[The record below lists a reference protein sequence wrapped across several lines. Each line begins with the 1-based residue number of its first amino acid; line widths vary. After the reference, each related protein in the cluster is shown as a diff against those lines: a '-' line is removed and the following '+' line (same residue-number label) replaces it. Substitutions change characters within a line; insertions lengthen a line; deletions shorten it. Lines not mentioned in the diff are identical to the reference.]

1 MKHKL
6 TIVLIVLALA
16 AFACGQF
23 EIGIED
29 ATPNQPETEPDT
41 TENNETEPSVTP
53 VQDAVRDDEPKEDFS
68 EFWTVVEDY
77 RTEVRFAIPCF
88 WVANIP
94 QPEQDPTGLGSFSV
108 TNFTEDFVTSLGN
121 KRGDMIWILGGMKFD
136 LAYHSR
142 SEMGLSQSANLEE
155 VAYTLVNPDQDHG
168 ITYTENVQVQGKQ
181 ALRVDT
187 WSNYGPGFSD
197 GRFYLLPTDGDTVIM
212 FAIYPGEVAD
222 HADIQGILQSFAIS
236 SGEEVNF
243 PTHMPANPPQGMA
256 APCIGVDASALDSA
270 GSAATSFQGTLDCA
284 TVTPDAAL
292 MWVACN
298 VQDSFRSRNTQPLP
312 GYMGETF
319 KIGYWQSEGVERTR
333 DQAML
338 EIENNFLPPNPGDM
352 VFTTDEALFPP
363 LFGMP
368 AETMFGPDANIA
380 EVIYSEGWGSF
391 GEGAALL
398 YIAEDQN
405 GDYYF
410 YGMVVAQEHFDK

>member
-1 MKHKL
+1 MKNKL
-6 TIVLIVLALA
+6 TIMLFVLALT

-41 TENNETEPSVTP
+41 TENNEAEPAVTP

-68 EFWTVVEDY
+68 EYWTEVDDY
-77 RTEVRFAIPCF
+77 RTGVRFAIPCF

-94 QPEQDPTGLGSFSV
+94 SPEQDPSGLGSFSV
-108 TNFTEDFVTSLGN
+108 NNFTQDFITSLGP
-121 KRGDMIWILGGMKFD
+121 KRGGTVFEIGGMKFD
-136 LAYHSR
+136 LGYHR
-142 SEMGLSQSANLEE
+142 PTDMGLAPGASLEE
-155 VAYTLVNPDQDHG
+155 LAYTLVNSDQEHG
-168 ITYTENVQVQGKQ
+168 IDETNSVEIAGKQ
-181 ALRVDT
+181 ALQVDT
-187 WSNYGPGFSD
+187 WSQFGT
-197 GRFYLLPTDGDTVIM
+197 GRFYLLPTDTDLIIL
-212 FAIYPGEVAD
+212 FAPGPEGFAD
-222 HADIQGILQSFAIS
+222 HPDIQGILRSFAMNS
-236 SGEEVNF
+236 QEEVNI
-243 PTHMPANPPQGMA
+243 PNHMPADPPKGMA
-256 APCIGVDASALDSA
+256 APCIGVEASANDTE
-270 GSAATSFQGTLDCA
+270 ATSFQGALDCN
-284 TVTPDAAL
+284 TVTPDDAL

-312 GYMGETF
+312 SYMGETF

-380 EVIYSEGWGSF
+380 EVIYSEGWGAN
-391 GEGAALL
+391 GKGAALL

-405 GDYYF
+405 GEYYF